1 MMRFE
6 HKCAYNFVKQNG
18 LTEIS
23 SESLIASLERH
34 GYTLIEYSKIT
45 NQPDVE
51 TLLSAI
57 GLKAFSLG
65 VRAFYYRDKNMRL
78 VFVEENLSDDE
89 RLLLLSH
96 EIGHIMCDDA
106 HSGKERADIYRERSA
121 SEFSHYL
128 LGGSMAIKNFMFIKR
143 NKKALTAVAVSLLL
157 LLCVSVAAVIINNVP
172 NTSAQASSTS
182 VQKQTADV
190 SENEIFYITAHGT
203 KYHCGNCSYTGK
215 GELYEIT
222 LEECRRLGYEPC
234 KMCIREDL

>member
-1 MMRFE
+1 MRFE
-6 HKCAYNFVKQNG
+6 HKCARNFVKKYE

-23 SESLIASLERH
+23 SESLIASLEKM

-51 TLLSAI
+51 TLLSAT

-65 VRAFYYRDKNMRL
+65 VRAFYYHDKNMRL

-106 HSGKERADIYRERSA
+106 HSGKDRADIYRERSA

-128 LGGSMAIKNFMFIKR
+128 LGGSVPIKLNLFLRR
-143 NKKALTAVAVSLLL
+143 NKSAVAVAAAALFLV
-157 LLCVSVAAVIINNVP
+157 LCASVAAAVLND
-172 NTSAQASSTS
+172 SAEMNEQSAPVS
-182 VQKQTADV
+182 VQKQVHTD
-190 SENEIFYITAHGT
+190 SQEEIFYVTEHGK
-203 KYHCGNCSYTGK
+203 KYHSDDCSYAGN

-222 LEECRRLGYEPC
+222 FEECQRLGYEPC
-234 KMCIREDL
+234 KICIGE